1 MRISKELK
9 VGVLAVVSITVLYFG
24 FNFLKGIDFF
34 STTNT
39 YYAYYDNI
47 GGLKPSN
54 PVIINGFPAG
64 RVSDTRFLQR
74 NGNKILVEIDISS
87 DIRINKGSKARL
99 YNIDFITSSKAIELV
114 LNTESGS
121 FHQDGDTLESYVDEG
136 LGALLTEG
144 ERLVTEDLTV
154 TMSRLNNLLE
164 SLGGNSQK
172 INTTLDN
179 LSATSAEL
187 KNLLVD
193 NRSNLDNTFTNLKA
207 GSETLAQALEGL
219 ESTLKKTDTFVDS
232 LNALQIGAAVNDLRA
247 MLQTVNTNLEA
258 VSNQEGTLGKLIHN
272 DSVYNNL
279 NHSIAHL
286 DSLLIDIKENPKR
299 YVQISVFGKK

>member
-1 MRISKELK
+1 MRISKEFK
-9 VGVLAVVSITVLYFG
+9 VGALAIVSITVLYFG

-39 YYAYYDNI
+39 YYAFYENI

-64 RVSDTRFLQR
+64 RVSDTRFLQL
-74 NGNKILVEIDISS
+74 NGNKILVEIDINS
-87 DIRINKGSKARL
+87 DIKLNKGSKARL
-99 YNIDFITSSKAIELV
+99 YSIDFITSSKAIELE
-114 LNTESGS
+114 LNTESNS
-121 FHQDGDTLESYVDEG
+121 FHADGDTLLSYVDEG
-136 LGALLTEG
+136 LGALFTEG

-172 INTTLDN
+172 INSTLDN
-179 LSATSAEL
+179 LSATSGEL
-187 KNLLVD
+187 KNMLVS
-193 NRSNLDNTFTNLKA
+193 NRSNLDNTFTNLKT
-207 GSETLAQALEGL
+207 GSETLAEALAQL
-219 ESTLKKTDTFVDS
+219 ESTLQKTDVFVDS
-232 LNALQIGAAVNDLRA
+232 LNALQLGAAVNDLRA
-247 MLQTVNTNLEA
+247 MLQSVNTNLEA
-258 VSNQEGTLGKLIHN
+258 VSNQEGTLGKLIHD

-286 DSLLIDIKENPKR
+286 DSLIIDIKENPKR